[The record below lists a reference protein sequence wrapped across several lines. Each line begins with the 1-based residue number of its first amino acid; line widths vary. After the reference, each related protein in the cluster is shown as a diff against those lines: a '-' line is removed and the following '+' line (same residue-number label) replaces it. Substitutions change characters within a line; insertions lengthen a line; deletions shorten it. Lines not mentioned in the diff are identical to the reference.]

1 MKGLQGR
8 VAIVTGASRGQGAA
22 ISKRFALEGAHVVL
36 TDIRLEEGKET
47 ARSLDS
53 TFERLDVASEDDWA
67 RVVGGVVETFG
78 RLDILVNNAGIAHLG
93 ETTEMSLKDYMH
105 VINVDQVGVFL
116 GMRAVGQVMK
126 QARRGVIANNSS
138 VGGILGIA
146 GFGSYNAAK
155 HAVVGMTKAAAIELA
170 PFGIRVNCVLPG
182 GVNTRMNESI
192 PGSEKIDNKAASTSV
207 APMGRNAEPDEIA
220 SLFNFLVS
228 DESSFI
234 TGVAIPIDGGWT
246 AGVSLP
252 TADG

>member
-1 MKGLQGR
+1 LQDR

-22 ISKRFALEGAHVVL
+22 IAKRFASEGARVVL
-36 TDIRLEEGKET
+36 TDIRVEEGEET
-47 ARSLDS
+47 AQALDA
-53 TFERLDVASEDDWA
+53 TFEHLDVASEEDWT
-67 RVVGGVVETFG
+67 RVVGGVVEKFR

-93 ETTEMSLKDYMH
+93 EITDLSLKDYMH
-105 VINVDQVGVFL
+105 IINVDQVGVFL
-116 GMRAVGQVMK
+116 GMRAAGQVMK
-126 QARRGVIANNSS
+126 KARRGVIANNSS
-138 VGGILGIA
+138 VGGILSIA

-182 GVNTRMNESI
+182 GVDTRMNESI
-192 PGSEKIDNKAASTSV
+192 PGSENIDSKAASVSV
-207 APMGRNAEPDEIA
+207 APMGRNAHPDEIA
-220 SLFNFLVS
+220 CLFNFLVS

-252 TADG
+252 RAAS